1 MRRTGD
7 AMGAMAHVLAVNPV
21 PARSQMGSSL
31 GFHIIL
37 ACFGI
42 AFAAVTLTA
51 EWIGIRRGDAAA
63 LLLARRWSKVMAVL
77 VAVGAV
83 SGTVL
88 SYELGLLWPG
98 LMGRFGAA
106 FGFPFSL
113 EGIFFFLEAIFVGVY
128 LYGWRRLPPW
138 AHWWSGVPIV
148 VAGVLGAMSVVAA
161 NSWMNSPAGYTLR
174 HGKITSVDP
183 VSVYFNASTP
193 YETAHM
199 VLAAY
204 MVTGFVVAGVYAVGL
219 LRGRRDRYHRLGFA
233 VPFTI
238 AGIAAPLQ
246 VMMGDIIARFIAHNQ
261 PVKFAAMEYLA
272 RTGSEI
278 PEWVGGI
285 LINGRVYFGASIPSF
300 DSILVGFN
308 PHVRV
313 IGWDSVPPDQR
324 PPFPTLIHLSF
335 NLMVGLGFFLF
346 ALAAWQG
353 WWGWFHRRLL
363 VTRWFLVPSA
373 RSGVAAVTA
382 MEAGWVV
389 TEVGRQ
395 PWIVYRVLLVSN
407 AVTPSSGVTVTLAVI
422 LALYAILTV
431 VSIGVPMIMS
441 RRWRR
446 GAAPEEEAQQ
456 GPDRPAPTRARGS
469 AARPP
474 ATPGPAPASGRA
486 QAPSTPPPE
495 PSRAP
500 GA

>member
-1 MRRTGD
+1 M
-7 AMGAMAHVLAVNPV
+7 NPV

-37 ACFGI
+37 ACFGV
-42 AFAAVTLTA
+42 AFAAVTMIA
-51 EWIGIRRGDAAA
+51 EWIGIKRGDAAA

-88 SYELGLLWPG
+88 SYEMGLLWPG
-98 LMGRFGAA
+98 LMGRFGEAI
-106 FGFPFSL
+106 GVPFSF

-128 LYGWRRLPPW
+128 LYGWRRLSPW
-138 AHWWSGVPIV
+138 AHWWSGMPIV
-148 VAGVLGAMSVVAA
+148 VAGILGALSVVAA

-183 VSVYFNASTP
+183 VSVFFNAATP

-204 MVTGFVVAGVYAVGL
+204 MVTGFLIAGVYAVGL

-233 VPFTI
+233 IPFTL

-246 VMMGDIIARFIAHNQ
+246 VMMGDIIARFVAQNQ
-261 PVKFAAMEYLA
+261 PVKFAAMEYVA
-272 RTGSEI
+272 RTGDNV

-285 LINGRVYFGASIPSF
+285 LINGKVYLGAAIPSF

-308 PHVRV
+308 PHTRV

-324 PPFPTLIHLSF
+324 PPLPTLIHLSF
-335 NLMVGLGFFLF
+335 DLMVGIGFFLL

-353 WWGWFHRRLL
+353 WWWWFHRRLL
-363 VTRWFLVPSA
+363 VTPWFLVPSA
-373 RSGVAAVTA
+373 LSGVAAVTA

-395 PWIVYRVLLVSN
+395 PWIVYRVLLVGN
-407 AVTPSSGVTVTLAVI
+407 AVTSAGGVTVTLGAI
-422 LALYAILTV
+422 LVLYAILTV

-446 GAAPEEEAQQ
+446 ESPADEEAEQVPY
-456 GPDRPAPTRARGS
+456 GPSPASAPDAGARAR
-469 AARPP
+469 AALPRSS
-474 ATPGPAPASGRA
+474 SGG
-486 QAPSTPPPE
+486 
-495 PSRAP
+495 P
-500 GA
+500 GAR